1 MTAIAPRILRTG
13 LGEVPVFEMGSGPHH
28 VVLLHASSTGPMAF
42 KGLAEHLARE
52 ERTIVMPAFAG
63 YHDNALDC
71 SDPFETNCQIAV
83 SVVNSREGDRCT
95 LFGHS
100 MGGLIAT
107 NAVARGANV
116 DAFAVYEPIVV
127 GALQHDNREDM
138 DLLSWDQNI
147 IATLHAEVAA
157 GRDEAGVAAFVEGWN
172 EVAWSTLPESTRE
185 RLVASAPLLVAET
198 RTTTAAPTP
207 TQRLSALDIPKMV
220 LHGEN
225 SPPLARRLAS
235 RLAERVEGSKL
246 TALDGVGHMAP
257 ALSPQTVA
265 LALEGLLCA

>member
-1 MTAIAPRILRTG
+1 MQLVYTKRLSLDGRQKAMIAIVPKILRTG

-63 YHDNALDC
+63 YHGNAMDC
-71 SDPFETNCQIAV
+71 RDPFETNCQIAV

-127 GALQHDNREDM
+127 GALQQNNREDM

-147 IATLHAEVAA
+147 IAALHAEVAA
-157 GRDEAGVAAFVEGWN
+157 GFSVSA
-172 EVAWSTLPESTRE
+172 LPEGSR
-185 RLVASAPLLVAET
+185 VAIIDDVV
-198 RTTTAAPTP
+198 TTGATAC
-207 TQRLSALDIPKMV
+207 
-220 LHGEN
+220 
-225 SPPLARRLAS
+225 
-235 RLAERVEGSKL
+235 
-246 TALDGVGHMAP
+246 
-257 ALSPQTVA
+257 A
-265 LALEGLLCA
+265 LADAILLAGASEVHLWAATRAPHSA